1 MLTSCVSAHPS
12 GMCNEFEQ
20 ILLVQDSSAMM
31 RDRHAARSLVKVA
44 LERLPGSAK
53 IFCMKV

>member
-53 IFCMKV
+53 IF